1 MKYTEYGLNWKNCG
15 SYWKEQKTKHNFII
29 WKTAYILKA
38 VTGQRSDNI
47 VAMRN
52 VTQ

>member
-1 MKYTEYGLNWKNCG
+1 MKYTEYGLKITL
-15 SYWKEQKTKHNFII
+15 EETKHNFII

-38 VTGQRSDNI
+38 VTGQRSGNI